1 MEKSAY
7 ICGPLT
13 ELPIEDQARVK
24 AFYAAIAD
32 VIEEVIGVRAFV
44 PHEHFDPIRH
54 ANFTPADVDIAERN
68 QVRKKTTFLVVVA
81 IEPTWGGGIEVEMAY
96 RSDVPVLLLCP
107 RVKLEARR
115 ISRLLRGNPAVV
127 HAIAYD
133 DDADALGQ
141 LRGKLMELRPL
152 LLPSFVERVRARL
165 RRFVARCKRL
175 ILRH

>member
-32 VIEEVIGVRAFV
+32 VIKEVIGVRAFV

-54 ANFTPADVDIAERN
+54 ANFTPGDVDFAERA
-68 QVRKKTTFLVVVA
+68 QVCRKTTFLVVVA

-96 RSDVPVLLLCP
+96 RSGVPVLLLCP
-107 RVKLEARR
+107 KIKLEARR
-115 ISRLLRGNPAVV
+115 ISRLLRGNPAIVST
-127 HAIAYD
+127 IAYND
-133 DDADALGQ
+133 YEHALAQ
-141 LRGKLMELRPL
+141 LRGKLVELLPL
-152 LLPSFVERVRARL
+152 LASLFLYQTLPLRL
-165 RRFVARCKRL
+165 HK
-175 ILRH
+175 